1 MAGDNRVPSTKCV
14 ANFIGSPSTRTP
26 PTAATRFD
34 LMHSAYIADT
44 LRIKAGLGDPL
55 LKDVLHKNT
64 IYRLNSSRRPWIYI
78 TCKWGCILRTDA
90 KGRGE
95 QRHLLHARRK
105 CWPNARLDATNRQG
119 SQAGGLLPFQRHRT
133 ETMHHPREDEV
144 EGERREISLF

>member
-64 IYRLNSSRRPWIYI
+64 IYRLNSSRRQMRLH
-78 TCKWGCILRTDA
+78 TEDGCQRT
-90 KGRGE
+90 R
-95 QRHLLHARRK
+95 
-105 CWPNARLDATNRQG
+105 
-119 SQAGGLLPFQRHRT
+119 RT
-133 ETMHHPREDEV
+133 ETPLACTSKVLTKRTTRCNKQTGITGRRVAAIPAPQNRNNVLVHVHHPREDEV